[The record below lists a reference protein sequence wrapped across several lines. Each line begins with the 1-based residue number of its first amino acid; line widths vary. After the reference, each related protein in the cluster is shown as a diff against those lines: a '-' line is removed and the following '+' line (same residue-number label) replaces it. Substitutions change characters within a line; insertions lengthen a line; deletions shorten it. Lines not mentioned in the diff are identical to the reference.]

1 MEIMHQQK
9 LEEENKKLQECI
21 KALIESYNKIY
32 VPHEIPPDENE
43 IKDDLSKL
51 DGE

>member
-1 MEIMHQQK
+1 MKQQR
-9 LEEENKKLQECI
+9 LEEENKKLQDCI
-21 KALIESYNKIY
+21 RALIRSFNEMY
-32 VPHEIPPDENE
+32 PPQDTLPDENE